1 MVKSSADRLNKY
13 TAKISG
19 DVVKNR
25 IDAQKDF
32 MVANAG
38 SHFDALAALENKVAG
53 YCDANG
59 INVMLKPFYMSLC
72 RKVYKL
78 MNKHTGTTLLAEV
91 CITVQAWATRG
102 LTEADSIAVIL
113 EANGY
118 DASTCTSA

>member
-13 TAKISG
+13 TAKIVG

-38 SHFDALAALENKVAG
+38 AHFDALAQLEAKVAG
-53 YCDANG
+53 YCDTNS

-72 RKVYKL
+72 RKVYAL
-78 MNKHTGTTLLAEV
+78 MNKHTGATLLAEV
-91 CITVQAWATRG
+91 CIAVQAWATRG
-102 LTEADSIAVIL
+102 LGESHAIAVIL

>member
-13 TAKISG
+13 TAKIVG

-32 MVANAG
+32 MVANAS
-38 SHFDALAALENKVAG
+38 SHFDALAQLEAKCAA
-53 YCDANG
+53 YCDGAG

-78 MNKHTGTTLLAEV
+78 MNKHTGTTLRDEV
-91 CITVQAWATRG
+91 CIAVQAWNTRG
-102 LTEADSIAVIL
+102 LVEADEVAIIL
-113 EANGY
+113 AANGY
-118 DASTCTSA
+118 DASYCTT

>member
-13 TAKISG
+13 TAKIVG

-38 SHFDALAALENKVAG
+38 AHFDALAALENKVAT
-53 YCDANG
+53 YCDTNG

-91 CITVQAWATRG
+91 CIAVQAWATRG

-113 EANGY
+113 AANGY

>member
-13 TAKISG
+13 TAKIVG

-25 IDAQKDF
+25 IDAQKDL

-38 SHFDALAALENKVAG
+38 SHFEALAAIEAKVSG
-53 YCDANG
+53 YCGTNG
-59 INVMLKPFYMSLC
+59 INSMLTPFYMSLC

-78 MNKHTGTTLLAEV
+78 MNTHTGITLRDEI
-91 CITVQAWATRG
+91 CIAVVAWNARG
-102 LTEADSIAVIL
+102 LTESDEVAVIL

-118 DASTCTSA
+118 DASYCTT

>member
-13 TAKISG
+13 TAKIVG

-32 MVANAG
+32 MVANVS
-38 SHFDALAALENKVAG
+38 SHFDALTALENKVAG
-53 YCDANG
+53 YCDTNG

-72 RKVYKL
+72 RKVYML
-78 MNKHTGTTLLAEV
+78 MNKHTGTTLRDEV
-91 CITVQAWATRG
+91 CIAVVAWNARG
-102 LTEADSIAVIL
+102 LNESDEVACIL

-118 DASTCTSA
+118 DASYCTT

>member
-13 TAKISG
+13 TAKIVG

-38 SHFDALAALENKVAG
+38 AHFEMLTQIENKVAA
-53 YCDANG
+53 YCDGQG

-78 MNKHTGTTLLAEV
+78 MNKHTGITLRDEV
-91 CITVQAWATRG
+91 CIAIRSWDMRG
-102 LTEADSIAVIL
+102 LDEGDCVAVIL
-113 EANGY
+113 DANGY
-118 DASTCTSA
+118 NAQYCTSA